1 MSAYRPRP
9 SRRDAGPSRRL
20 RHLAATARPALDR
33 AVGTGRGRR
42 LLDEA
47 ARRLGLMADGEFDVS
62 GWSAPEYLAWRA
74 APPGADPPPR
84 RAGAK
89 TAALANRLAGALP
102 TEAVVLARAITD
114 LAPVAGR
121 PVGATMQDILDR
133 YLAESLLAYDAQA
146 PVATRARSAE
156 LLMKQLE
163 TLHEAAERVARAEAE
178 HSSRELR
185 IQERFLAERFREFTE
200 SRLTLPDAERPSAG
214 TATRRRPAQGGAV
227 PRRLPPS
234 LSGRTH
240 LEPDR
245 DSAVL
250 LPPTGARRTRLL
262 ARLALPKGHP
272 ARFGAVIESA
282 TGGVT
287 FQHVNSRRW
296 LVARQPTGFRAP
308 QVNLSLSIETAG
320 MRRLLLYVASPVLA
334 DPLPTTLFVRDP
346 GDRAVTIPTAL
357 GHEARADT
365 TAIATGYV
373 TTSGLVLRNESTM
386 FAGLRGACEA
396 YGYERVAWLDE
407 DTPVV

>member
-9 SRRDAGPSRRL
+9 PRRDAAPAQRL
-20 RHLAATARPALDR
+20 RHLAANAGPVLDR
-33 AVGTGRGRR
+33 TVGSGRGRR
-42 LLDEA
+42 ILDEA
-47 ARRLGLMADGEFDVS
+47 ARRLGLAVDPAVDVS
-62 GWSAPEYLAWRA
+62 GWSAPEYLALRA
-74 APPGADPPPR
+74 APPGSEPPPR
-84 RAGAK
+84 RAGAA

-114 LAPVAGR
+114 VAPVAGR

-146 PVATRARSAE
+146 PAATRARSAE
-156 LLMKQLE
+156 LLMKQLQ

-185 IQERFLAERFREFTE
+185 IQERFLADRFREFTE
-200 SRLTLPDAERPSAG
+200 SRLTLPDAQRPPAG
-214 TATRRRPAQGGAV
+214 TATRRRTAPQA
-227 PRRLPPS
+227 PPRLPPS

-250 LPPTGARRTRLL
+250 LPPAGARRTRLL

-282 TGGVT
+282 SGAVT

-320 MRRLLLYVASPVLA
+320 LRRLLLYVASPALA
-334 DPLPTTLFVRDP
+334 DPLPTTLFVRDA
-346 GDRAVTIPTAL
+346 GDRAVTIPTLL

-365 TAIATGYV
+365 TAMATAYV
-373 TTSGLVLRNESTM
+373 TTSGLVLRNESTI
-386 FAGLRGACEA
+386 FAGLRSACEA